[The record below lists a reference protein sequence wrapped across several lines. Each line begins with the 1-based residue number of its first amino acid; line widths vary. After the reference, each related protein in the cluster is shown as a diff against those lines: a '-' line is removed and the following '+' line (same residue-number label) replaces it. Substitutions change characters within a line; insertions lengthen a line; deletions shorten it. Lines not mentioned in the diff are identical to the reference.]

1 LYHLVDSRVAGR
13 IEISAQLGGCQI
25 RGEVFHRQPSPRSAG
40 DALNG
45 RGRLLSTQ
53 REDDERVVRDG
64 CSDAH
69 TVDSGVLFGN
79 DKIECVSGGVSRLCD
94 MLHKGLKVKAGLT
107 VALSKDGNV
116 VGLTSILD
124 PGHFV
129 F

>member
-1 LYHLVDSRVAGR
+1 LYHLVDSRVAER

-40 DALNG
+40 DELV
-45 RGRLLSTQ
+45 TQ

-79 DKIECVSGGVSRLCD
+79 DKIERVSGGVSRLCD
-94 MLHKGLKVKAGLT
+94 MLHQGLKVKARLT

>member
-1 LYHLVDSRVAGR
+1 LYHLVDSRVAER

-40 DALNG
+40 DALV
-45 RGRLLSTQ
+45 TQ

-79 DKIECVSGGVSRLCD
+79 DKIERVSGGVSRLCD
-94 MLHKGLKVKAGLT
+94 MLHQGLKVKARLT

-116 VGLTSILD
+116 VDLTSILD
-124 PGHFV
+124 PEHFV

>member
-1 LYHLVDSRVAGR
+1 
-13 IEISAQLGGCQI
+13 
-25 RGEVFHRQPSPRSAG
+25 
-40 DALNG
+40 
-45 RGRLLSTQ
+45 
-53 REDDERVVRDG
+53 
-64 CSDAH
+64 
-69 TVDSGVLFGN
+69 LFGN
-79 DKIECVSGGVSRLCD
+79 DKIERVSGGVSRLCD